1 VVRLGGRIARFL
13 IVSSLCIGA
22 FLAEALPVQATG
34 GAAYVAYGPVRVADS
49 RIGLGVEGRLAPF
62 RPATFSVAGSNGI
75 PADAVA
81 VTGNLTVTQQTSLG
95 YLYIGP
101 VPLND
106 PTSSTLNFPVGDDR
120 ANGVTVA
127 LGVGGTLSVT
137 YASPSLS
144 ATAQAI
150 FDVTGYFVPDAS
162 GEAPPFIPLNPARL
176 LDSRYRNGLS
186 GAFASHVARTFQ
198 VTGLAGIPA
207 DAVAVTGNLTV
218 TQQTSLGYLY
228 IGPVPLN
235 DPTSSTLNF
244 PVGDDRANGVTV
256 ALGVGGTLSVTYAS
270 PSLSATAQAIFD
282 VTGYFVPDASG
293 EAPPF
298 PGMSLYR
305 YSAWSQQAAR
315 TWCVGAATQ
324 MMINV
329 VAGTSDHS
337 SANQGAYVDYA
348 YNQSQYVARVGA
360 EVDGWANAL
369 THYGAGTYSVGAY
382 GTFEAAIKAAAT
394 RMRVTGKPVGLVTME
409 GYHAWVM
416 AGFTQVGEDPSVSQ
430 NFAVTAV
437 IVMAPNYGLS
447 AYDPA
452 PGSVESMD
460 YMAGKLTPY
469 VDDYPTIWDGQ
480 YVIIQP

>member
-1 VVRLGGRIARFL
+1 VALGAGGTLSVTLVSPSPSATAQAVFDVTGYFTPDASGGAPSFVPLNPKRLLDSRSGNGL
-13 IVSSLCIGA
+13 SGA
-22 FLAEALPVQATG
+22 FT
-34 GAAYVAYGPVRVADS
+34 VRVA
-49 RIGLGVEGRLAPF
+49 RTFQVTGLA
-62 RPATFSVAGSNGI
+62 GI

-81 VTGNLTVTQQTSLG
+81 VTGNLTVTQQTYPG

-127 LGVGGTLSVT
+127 LGAGGTLSVT
-137 YASPSLS
+137 LVSPSPS
-144 ATAQAI
+144 ATAQAV
-150 FDVTGYFVPDAS
+150 FDVTGYFTPDAS
-162 GEAPPFIPLNPARL
+162 GGAP
-176 LDSRYRNGLS
+176 
-186 GAFASHVARTFQ
+186 T
-198 VTGLAGIPA
+198 
-207 DAVAVTGNLTV
+207 
-218 TQQTSLGYLY
+218 
-228 IGPVPLN
+228 
-235 DPTSSTLNF
+235 
-244 PVGDDRANGVTV
+244 
-256 ALGVGGTLSVTYAS
+256 
-270 PSLSATAQAIFD
+270 
-282 VTGYFVPDASG
+282 
-293 EAPPF
+293 F
-298 PGMSLYR
+298 PGMSMYR

-329 VAGTSDHS
+329 VTGTSDHS

-348 YNQSQYVARVGA
+348 YNHSQYVARVGA

-437 IVMAPNYGLS
+437 IAMAPNYGLS